1 MMHSGDAMRR
11 LFPLGSYVLLLF
23 FLTGIWV
30 AISPFAMTTQ
40 PSGAHWI
47 PSTINNV
54 VVGAILI
61 AVSLL
66 SILGYMTFE
75 LRDILREAREKQEQI
90 NDDRHRLLD
99 LFRGARFNLLDGKG
113 VVGDLME
120 WRDLGYGVIAM
131 PQQFPPTQKDK
142 LPNNLSL

>member
-1 MMHSGDAMRR
+1 MMHSGDVMRR
-11 LFPLGSYVLLLF
+11 LFPAGSYVLLLF

-54 VVGAILI
+54 VVGGILI

-66 SILGYMTFE
+66 GILGYMTFE
-75 LRDILREAREKQEQI
+75 LRDILRGVRERQLKQELEEQQASSLSI
-90 NDDRHRLLD
+90 N
-99 LFRGARFNLLDGKG
+99 
-113 VVGDLME
+113 
-120 WRDLGYGVIAM
+120 
-131 PQQFPPTQKDK
+131 Q
-142 LPNNLSL
+142 

>member
-1 MMHSGDAMRR
+1 MRIGDAMRR
-11 LFPLGSYVLLLF
+11 LFPAGSYVLLLF

-54 VVGAILI
+54 VVGGILI

-66 SILGYMTFE
+66 GVLGYMTFA
-75 LRDILREAREKQEQI
+75 LRDILREMRERQLKQELEERQ
-90 NDDRHRLLD
+90 
-99 LFRGARFNLLDGKG
+99 A
-113 VVGDLME
+113 
-120 WRDLGYGVIAM
+120 AS
-131 PQQFPPTQKDK
+131 
-142 LPNNLSL
+142 LPVNQ